1 MHLTSEEINHLAE
14 LARMELGDKEKQ
26 MFGEQ
31 LSSILE
37 YLEKLQAV
45 DTTDV
50 PPTAQVTGLINAWR
64 EDEIKNCGEETRQR
78 LLDNLPERDGDL
90 MKTKAVFGA

>member
-1 MHLTSEEINHLAE
+1 MHLSSEEINHLAE
-14 LARMELGDKEKQ
+14 LARMELSDKEKQ

-50 PPTAQVTGLINAWR
+50 PPTAQVTGLENVWR
-64 EDEIKNCGEETRQR
+64 EDEIKNCDEAMRKR
-78 LLDNLPERDGDL
+78 LLDNLPEREGDL
-90 MKTKAVFGA
+90 LKTKAVFS

>member
-1 MHLTSEEINHLAE
+1 MHLSQKEINHLAE
-14 LARMELGDKEKQ
+14 LARLELSDKEKQ

-45 DTTDV
+45 DTNNI
-50 PPTAQVTGLINAWR
+50 PPTAQVTGLQNVWR
-64 EDEIKNCGEETRQR
+64 DDEVKNCDEETRRR
-78 LLDNLPERDGDL
+78 LLDNLPEREGDL
-90 MKTKAVFGA
+90 LKTKAVFG

>member
-14 LARMELGDKEKQ
+14 LARLELGDKEKR

-45 DTTDV
+45 DTNDV
-50 PPTAQVTGLINAWR
+50 PPTAQVTGLVNAWR
-64 EDEIKNCGEETRQR
+64 EDEIKKCDEETRKR
-78 LLDNLPERDGDL
+78 LLDNLPEREGDL
-90 MKTKAVFGA
+90 LKTKAVFG

>member
-1 MHLTSEEINHLAE
+1 MHLSSEEINHLAE
-14 LARMELGDKEKQ
+14 LARMELSDKEKQ

-45 DTTDV
+45 DTADV
-50 PPTAQVTGLINAWR
+50 PPTAQVTGLANVWR
-64 EDEIKNCGEETRQR
+64 EDEIKNCDEETRKR
-78 LLDNLPERDGDL
+78 LLDNLPEREGDL
-90 MKTKAVFGA
+90 LKTKAVFG